1 MLEQANEAVSWDRDE
16 LTAVIAKQLDCT
28 VDRVRSDAR
37 LVDDLGADSLS
48 LVQLALALEATFEL
62 EIPTRDVPTLLTVE
76 DVRRYVE
83 RGRSPGKGRTT

>member
-62 EIPTRDVPTLLTVE
+62 EIPTRDIPALLTVE

-83 RGRSPGKGRTT
+83 RGCAPGKGRTT